1 MQAGR
6 ADMSW
11 PDDNGSTNPFASAGG
26 NLVDSTSAAIAA
38 ADGSAPAA
46 DLTKEE
52 SRPVYMGS
60 LSGYPIS
67 VTVTDKEPRGH
78 FPGDTQTV
86 DGDKSIRPSRY
97 VKHTLG
103 PTFYKRDD
111 DVRTVAEVRGLVLA
125 WHGTDKFTQWG
136 KKLLDLGLIDAG
148 DETSVEILDA
158 VWQDAVD
165 LAARF
170 LSSGKK
176 VTPWKAAELMA
187 QSGDGGGGSRYGSS
201 GGAFTG
207 NRSSTS
213 TSVDLTD
220 PATAKAIT
228 NDSLSQALGRAAR
241 PEELSQF
248 LQVINS
254 AERANPTVTTSN
266 TRYDK
271 DRPVAESST
280 TSGGLTSA
288 ARSQMVTDQAQGMP
302 EYGAYQ
308 AATVYFNSL
317 VDALD
322 SPV

>member
-1 MQAGR
+1 
-6 ADMSW
+6 MSW

-158 VWQDAVD
+158 VWQDAID
-165 LAARF
+165 LSARF
-170 LSSGKK
+170 TVSGKK
-176 VTPWKAAELMA
+176 VSPWEAAGLLDP
-187 QSGDGGGGSRYGSS
+187 GTYGGRYGSS

-213 TSVDLTD
+213 RSVDLTD
-220 PATAKAIT
+220 PETARAIT
-228 NDSLSQALGRAAR
+228 NDALSRALGRTAR
-241 PEELSQF
+241 PEEAAQF

-254 AERANPTVTTSN
+254 AEKSNPTLTTTN

-271 DRPVAESST
+271 GVEVGGSSIR
-280 TSGGLTSA
+280 SGGVTDA
-288 ARSQMVTDQAQGMP
+288 GRTQMVTDQAQEMP

-308 AATVYFNSL
+308 AASTYFNAM
-317 VDALD
+317 VDALG

>member
-1 MQAGR
+1 MQEAR
-6 ADMSW
+6 ADVSIW
-11 PDDNGSTNPFASAGG
+11 DDAQSQ
-26 NLVDSTSAAIAA
+26 IAA
-38 ADGSAPAA
+38 AQAA
-46 DLTKEE
+46 YAGGGTATASGGD
-52 SRPVYMGS
+52 SPQVYMGRT
-60 LSGYPIS
+60 GGETVG
-67 VTVTDKEPRGH
+67 VTVRGR
-78 FPGDTQTV
+78 D
-86 DGDKSIRPSRY
+86 PS
-97 VKHTLG
+97 
-103 PTFYKRDD
+103 
-111 DVRTVAEVRGLVLA
+111 VRTPRRQPGLAAAYAQHGGDPGAIVSRSGQAIVTEDDIRTSDEARGLVLA
-125 WHGTDKFTQWG
+125 WHGTDEFDRWG

-148 DETSVEILDA
+148 DEASVEILDA

-170 LSSGKK
+170 LSAGKK

-187 QSGDGGGGSRYGSS
+187 QGGAGRYGSS

-213 TSVDLTD
+213 RSVDLTD

-228 NDSLSQALGRAAR
+228 NDALSQALGRAAR
-241 PEELSQF
+241 PEETAQF

-254 AERANPTVTTSN
+254 AERANPTVTTTN

-271 DRPVAESST
+271 GVEVGGSST
-280 TSGGLTSA
+280 RSGGLTDEG
-288 ARSQMVTDQAQGMP
+288 RTQMVTDQAQAMP